1 MLKVSGANWSMP
13 DAGRL
18 LRIFSARPRLV
29 RCAFAQRPVVGVANI
44 LQIKTRHAET
54 ASLVVRQDREELF
67 NGDIPPN
74 AKITLTPQ
82 TAAELV
88 ISLTLEARPDSGMR
102 PVTHS
107 LRVKPHAPPPVFA
120 KLEIPSQV
128 NVGESV
134 TILWDAPEA
143 VSVTLQVENG
153 GERSEHAGASSGA
166 ITLRPEREGLIVL
179 RLVAQG
185 SHAKTSETRTV
196 RVKMPKPRFEIEQPV
211 QSGPPGTE
219 VVFHWN
225 IAHAREAFLEAPLRM
240 QTHHVALEGG
250 MVVTIDAQ
258 PEEFHLVTVG
268 VDGRRYTERL
278 STVPRLIACL
288 DEP

>member
-1 MLKVSGANWSMP
+1 MP

-18 LRIFSARPRLV
+18 LRFIAARPRLV
-29 RCAFAQRPVVGVANI
+29 RCAFAQQPVVGVSNI
-44 LQIKTRHAET
+44 LQVTTRHAES

-74 AKITLTPQ
+74 AEITLTPQ

-88 ISLTLEARPDSGMR
+88 ISLTLEGRPDSGTR
-102 PVTHS
+102 PIAHS
-107 LRVKPHAPPPVFA
+107 LRVKPHAPPPTFVNI
-120 KLEIPSQV
+120 EIPQQV
-128 NVGESV
+128 NVGENLSV
-134 TILWDAPEA
+134 VWDAPDA
-143 VSVTLQVENG
+143 ISVTLQVEND
-153 GERSEHAGASSGA
+153 GERTEHAGASSGA
-166 ITLRPEREGLIVL
+166 FTLRPNREGLIVL

-185 SHAKTSETRTV
+185 SYAKTSETRTV

-219 VVFHWN
+219 VAFHWR
-225 IAHAREAFLEAPLRM
+225 IAHAREAFLEAPLRE
-240 QTHHVALEGG
+240 QTHRVALEGG
-250 MVVTIDAQ
+250 MVATIDAQ
-258 PEEFHLVTVG
+258 PEEFHLVAVG
-268 VDGRRYTERL
+268 LNGRRYTERL

>member
-13 DAGRL
+13 DAGRM
-18 LRIFSARPRLV
+18 LRLIAARPRLI
-29 RCAFAQRPVVGVANI
+29 RCAFAHHPTVGVANV
-44 LQIKTRHAET
+44 LQVKTRHAES

-74 AKITLTPQ
+74 AEIAITPL

-102 PVTHS
+102 PVAHT
-107 LRVKPHAPPPVFA
+107 LRVKPQALPPTFA
-120 KLEIPSQV
+120 KIEVAAQAS
-128 NVGESV
+128 VGDSL
-134 TILWDAPEA
+134 TIVWDAPGATSVALQIEA
-143 VSVTLQVENG
+143 G
-153 GERSEHAGASSGA
+153 DERTEYAGASSGA
-166 ITLRPEREGLIVL
+166 FTLPLSREGLILL
-179 RLVAQG
+179 RFVAQG
-185 SHAKTSETRTV
+185 PHAKTVETRTV
-196 RVKMPKPRFEIEQPV
+196 RVKMPKPRIEIEQPV

-219 VVFHWN
+219 VAFHWR
-225 IAHAREAFLEAPLRM
+225 IVHAREAFLEASLRE
-240 QTHHVALEGG
+240 QTHRVALEGG

-258 PEEFHLVTVG
+258 PEEFQLVAVG
-268 VDGRRYTERL
+268 LDGRRYSEHL

>member
-1 MLKVSGANWSMP
+1 VLKVSGANWTMP

-18 LRIFSARPRLV
+18 LRLIAARPRLV
-29 RCAFAQRPVVGVANI
+29 HCAFAQRPVVGVANI
-44 LQIKTRHAET
+44 LQIKTRHAES

-74 AKITLTPQ
+74 AEIALTPL

-88 ISLTLEARPDSGMR
+88 ITMTLEARPDSGVR
-102 PVTHS
+102 PIAHT
-107 LRVKPHAPPPVFA
+107 LRVKPHAPLPAFA
-120 KLEIPSQV
+120 KIEVPPQV
-128 NVGESV
+128 NVGDRL
-134 TILWDAPEA
+134 TIIWDAPDA
-143 VSVTLQVENG
+143 VSVTLQIENEG
-153 GERSEHAGASSGA
+153 KRTEHAGASSGA
-166 ITLRPEREGLIVL
+166 FTLHPQQEGLILL

-185 SHAKTSETRTV
+185 PHAKSVETRTV

-219 VVFHWN
+219 VAFRWKV
-225 IAHAREAFLEAPLRM
+225 AHAREVFLEAPLRE
-240 QTHHVALEGG
+240 QTHRVALEGG

-258 PEEFHLVTVG
+258 PEEFHLVAVG
-268 VDGRRYTERL
+268 LDGRRYTERL

>member
-18 LRIFSARPRLV
+18 LRFISARPRLV
-29 RCAFAQRPVVGVANI
+29 RCAFAQRPVVGVSNV
-44 LQIKTRHAET
+44 LQIKTRNTEN

-74 AKITLTPQ
+74 AEIALTPL

-88 ISLTLEARPDSGMR
+88 ISLTLEPRADSGMR
-102 PVTHS
+102 PVAHS
-107 LRVKPHAPPPVFA
+107 LRVKPHAPPPAFT
-120 KLEIPSQV
+120 KLEIPPYVS
-128 NVGESV
+128 VGENLSV
-134 TILWDAPEA
+134 VWDAPDA
-143 VSVTLQVENG
+143 VSVTLQVEND
-153 GERSEHAGASSGA
+153 GERTEHSGASSGA
-166 ITLRPEREGLIVL
+166 LTLRPNREGLILL

-185 SHAKTSETRTV
+185 AHAKAIETRTV
-196 RVKMPKPRFEIEQPV
+196 RVKMPKPRIEIEQPV
-211 QSGPPGTE
+211 QSGAPGTE
-219 VVFHWN
+219 VAFHWK
-225 IAHAREAFLEAPLRM
+225 IAHAREAFVEAPLRE
-240 QTHHVALEGG
+240 QTQRVALEGG

-258 PEEFHLVTVG
+258 PENFHLVAIG
-268 VDGRRYTERL
+268 LDGRRYTEHL